1 VLEDRVLGES
11 RKTAGV
17 LKDSIRGR
25 APHTVDLATLTW
37 TVGEDGRIYHYA
49 AFENPGRQNR
59 NRPTLHALSVF
70 ETAASPYR
78 LTQHTSAARVMFE
91 AGKWQADSGWT
102 QSFAGDSVTR
112 QDFDRRELPLPPVEH
127 FRRARVDASEMTYTE
142 LRDYVRRL
150 GASGF
155 NVAEQAVNLQ
165 HKLAFP
171 AVTIVMTLLAI
182 PFGVT
187 TGKKGAL
194 YGIGLATILASA
206 YFLLLTIFM
215 AIGAA
220 GVLPPALAA
229 WGPNILFGSGALF
242 LMLTVRT

>member
-1 VLEDRVLGES
+1 
-11 RKTAGV
+11 
-17 LKDSIRGR
+17 
-25 APHTVDLATLTW
+25 
-37 TVGEDGRIYHYA
+37 
-49 AFENPGRQNR
+49 
-59 NRPTLHALSVF
+59 
-70 ETAASPYR
+70 
-78 LTQHTSAARVMFE
+78 
-91 AGKWQADSGWT
+91 
-102 QSFAGDSVTR
+102 
-112 QDFDRRELPLPPVEH
+112 VEH

-142 LRDYVRRL
+142 LREYVRRL

-194 YGIGLATILASA
+194 YGIGLAAVLAGA

>member
-1 VLEDRVLGES
+1 VFD
-11 RKTAGV
+11 AG
-17 LKDSIRGR
+17 
-25 APHTVDLATLTW
+25 
-37 TVGEDGRIYHYA
+37 
-49 AFENPGRQNR
+49 Q
-59 NRPTLHALSVF
+59 
-70 ETAASPYR
+70 
-78 LTQHTSAARVMFE
+78 
-91 AGKWQADSGWT
+91 WQAESGWT
-102 QSFAGDSVTR
+102 QSFAGDAVTR
-112 QDFDRRELPLPPVEH
+112 QEFDHLALPLPPVEH

-142 LRDYVRRL
+142 LREYVRRL

-194 YGIGLATILASA
+194 YGIGLAAVLAGS